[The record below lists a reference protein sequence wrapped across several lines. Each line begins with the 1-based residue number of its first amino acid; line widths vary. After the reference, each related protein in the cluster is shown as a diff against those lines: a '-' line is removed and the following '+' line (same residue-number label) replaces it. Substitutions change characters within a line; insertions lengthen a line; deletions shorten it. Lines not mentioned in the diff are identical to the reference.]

1 MICLLFLNSVI
12 CIAICN
18 HFIEQINMDNISD
31 ATLDCT
37 ENVSVVA
44 EDCNRADE
52 DTNNE
57 ISSLNKIQLRNFRLN
72 QDNKR

>member
-1 MICLLFLNSVI
+1 
-12 CIAICN
+12 
-18 HFIEQINMDNISD
+18 MDNISD

-44 EDCNRADE
+44 EDSNRADE

-72 QDNKR
+72 HDNKR